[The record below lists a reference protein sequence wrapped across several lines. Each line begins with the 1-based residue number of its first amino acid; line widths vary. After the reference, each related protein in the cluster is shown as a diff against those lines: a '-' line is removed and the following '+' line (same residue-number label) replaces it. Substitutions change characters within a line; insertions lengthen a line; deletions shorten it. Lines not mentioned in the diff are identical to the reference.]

1 LSDKMAIDP
10 DSVDQASKDLLAVA
24 ENLSAASAT
33 ASDGVVN
40 ALASLGAGTFA
51 FKVALGEAT
60 AFWARRAGDSRER
73 LEDAAEYLATNA
85 AVARQ
90 HDDDTAADMVELE
103 PDTYI
108 SIDQYRQDDYYEQTG
123 AARPERTGE
132 DGAMPSGGES
142 VAV

>member
-1 LSDKMAIDP
+1 MAIDP
-10 DSVDQASKDLLAVA
+10 DAVDQASKDLFTVA
-24 ENLSAASAT
+24 ENLSTASAT

-40 ALASLGAGTFA
+40 ALSSLGVGTFA
-51 FKVALGEAT
+51 FKEALGEAT
-60 AFWARRAGDSRER
+60 AFWSKRAGDSRER

-85 AVARQ
+85 AVARR

-103 PDTYI
+103 ADTYI

-132 DGAMPSGGES
+132 DGAMSTSGES

>member
-1 LSDKMAIDP
+1 MSDKMAIDP
-10 DSVDQASKDLLAVA
+10 DAVDQASQDLLGIA
-24 ENLSAASAT
+24 EHVSAASAA
-33 ASDGVVN
+33 ASEDVVN
-40 ALASLGAGTFA
+40 ALTSLGVGMFA
-51 FKVALGEAT
+51 FKDALGEAT
-60 AFWARRAGDSRER
+60 AFWSKRAGGSRER

-90 HDDDTAADMVELE
+90 HDNDTAADMVELE
-103 PDTYI
+103 ADTYI

-132 DGAMPSGGES
+132 DGAMSTGGES